1 MLGAVVLIVG
11 GYLLGALPF
20 AVALAAAS
28 GADATARDIHIELW
42 HHVGK
47 VHATVA
53 ALVDV
58 LKGVFP
64 VLVGFGFGLPV
75 EVVALAGVA
84 AVCGQMWPPMQ
95 GHGEKGNSTGVGAL
109 VTLLLCY
116 RAYFPLLAVLLFAAG
131 AVLRLYTLSRESPE
145 WHNPGHPVSL
155 ALPLGMLLGFA
166 ACPLLCWLSGQAQAL
181 VVGSFLLL
189 SAIVLRRLTA
199 GLAQDLSV
207 GAKIGGVLLR
217 RLLFDQSLMERSL
230 Y

>member
-28 GADATARDIHIELW
+28 DADPSARDIHIELW
-42 HHVGK
+42 HHGGK
-47 VHATVA
+47 VHATLA

-64 VLVGFGFGLPV
+64 VLVGFGFGLPI
-75 EVVALAGVA
+75 EVVALSGVA
-84 AVCGQMWPPMQ
+84 AVCGQMWPPML
-95 GHGEKGNSTGVGAL
+95 GHGEKGNSTGAGAL

-116 RAYFPLLAVLLFAAG
+116 HAYLPLLSVLPFAAG
-131 AVLRLYTLSRESPE
+131 SVMRLYALSRESPE
-145 WHNPGHPVSL
+145 WRDSGHPVSL

-166 ACPLLCWLSGQAQAL
+166 SCPVLCWLSGQPQAL

-189 SAIVLRRLTA
+189 TAIVIRRLTA
-199 GLAQDLSV
+199 GLTQDLSV
-207 GAKIGGVLLR
+207 GAKMGTVLLR
-217 RLLFDQSLMERSL
+217 RLLFDQSLLERSL